1 METINTT
8 SQGEETIEQENIVD
22 TNTNTLVKN
31 ILKMESR
38 NLDYLEVTNNLV
50 CQLQEYL
57 ITSKQK

>member
-8 SQGEETIEQENIVD
+8 SQVEENKEQENIVD
-22 TNTNTLVKN
+22 TNTNTLVEN

-50 CQLQEYL
+50 
-57 ITSKQK
+57 